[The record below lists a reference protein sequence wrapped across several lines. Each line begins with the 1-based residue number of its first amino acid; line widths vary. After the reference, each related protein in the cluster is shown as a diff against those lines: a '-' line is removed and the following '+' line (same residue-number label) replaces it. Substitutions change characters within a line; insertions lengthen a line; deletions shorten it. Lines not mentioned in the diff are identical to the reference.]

1 MMKKAYLVDT
11 IAGVV
16 ALDPEFSVI
25 GVEPYPRD
33 PAQAAERALK
43 LERGDL
49 PEEVEK
55 LCREL
60 RDKVEIFVVEHEE
73 EARKLREKLGVEVDV
88 EKPSEG
94 GLYAR
99 SHLEEVAAALG
110 FASLDDYL
118 KFAYEASLAMARAK
132 IREAAEKRDKFVAQA
147 IEALDEL
154 DRTINILVSR
164 VREWYGLHF
173 PEMDDL
179 VPSHRE
185 YVAIVKQFGLRQK
198 ITIDGLKALGFEEK
212 RAKEIVSAAERSMGA
227 NVSEFD
233 IEAIAKL
240 ANLVSEMYNLRRE
253 FEVYIDTAME
263 EIAPNIRALVGPT
276 LGARLIALAWLSI
289 SLVRLALSARGGL
302 GLLVGWADEYG
313 RRKTYLYRRMY
324 RPVRPKR
331 NPHVLVVGTTGGGKS
346 NLLKLLVKREL
357 KEPRNLLVVDFT
369 GEYRYL
375 ARQGFKV
382 VDARTKC
389 IDVFSCDPHTVAEA
403 LRVAFPEAG
412 ELSAAVVETRLRDSA
427 QEGLKAFAERLIAES
442 EEVKAA
448 TTRSALRS
456 IGEKLRVLA
465 EEVEG
470 VGLDPR
476 ELLRGLKILSLDG
489 LLHEESKAFIAE
501 LALRV
506 MFSEAPRRPLNLTLV
521 VDEAHRL
528 IPAGRLGV
536 EPIIVRVMR
545 EARKYEVKVCAA
557 TQSLKDLAEAA
568 VGNFDTVWVA
578 GGLAST
584 DRDYA
589 SRKWGDFVADAASGL
604 TTGYA
609 VDLMDASASK
619 RATRPFTVRVVRIPR
634 FKEEAL

>member
-1 MMKKAYLVDT
+1 MKKAYLVDT

-99 SHLEEVAAALG
+99 SHLEKVAAALG

-118 KFAYEASLAMARAK
+118 KFAYEASLTMARAK

-240 ANLVSEMYNLRRE
+240 ASLVSEMYNLRKE
-253 FEVYIDTAME
+253 FEAYIDTAME

-276 LGARLIALAWLSI
+276 LGARLIALAGGLENLAKKPASTIQVLGAEKALFRALRTGGKPPKHGVIFQYPEIHRSPRWQRGKIARALAAKLSI
-289 SLVRLALSARGGL
+289 AARVDAFTGDY
-302 GLLVGWADEYG
+302 VADKLKEDL
-313 RRKTYLYRRMY
+313 RKRIDEIKKKYAKP
-324 RPVRPKR
+324 PVRRPPK
-331 NPHVLVVGTTGGGKS
+331 KI
-346 NLLKLLVKREL
+346 KKKEKKKKR
-357 KEPRNLLVVDFT
+357 
-369 GEYRYL
+369 
-375 ARQGFKV
+375 
-382 VDARTKC
+382 
-389 IDVFSCDPHTVAEA
+389 
-403 LRVAFPEAG
+403 
-412 ELSAAVVETRLRDSA
+412 
-427 QEGLKAFAERLIAES
+427 
-442 EEVKAA
+442 
-448 TTRSALRS
+448 
-456 IGEKLRVLA
+456 
-465 EEVEG
+465 
-470 VGLDPR
+470 
-476 ELLRGLKILSLDG
+476 
-489 LLHEESKAFIAE
+489 
-501 LALRV
+501 
-506 MFSEAPRRPLNLTLV
+506 RR
-521 VDEAHRL
+521 
-528 IPAGRLGV
+528 
-536 EPIIVRVMR
+536 
-545 EARKYEVKVCAA
+545 
-557 TQSLKDLAEAA
+557 
-568 VGNFDTVWVA
+568 
-578 GGLAST
+578 
-584 DRDYA
+584 
-589 SRKWGDFVADAASGL
+589 
-604 TTGYA
+604 
-609 VDLMDASASK
+609 
-619 RATRPFTVRVVRIPR
+619 
-634 FKEEAL
+634 